1 MKPLV
6 KWMIVEDELDLYE
19 VLMALLEVRHIEGE
33 AFLDGEEAVAW
44 INDVDAGLVED
55 EMPELA
61 LLDIRLP
68 GDISGPMVGER
79 LRQSPVLGE
88 QIAVI
93 LTTAFHLSPDVEK
106 QLVEQAGADHL
117 LYKPLPDFNK
127 LRDILTKVV
136 AERQQRLKQAL
147 GEDF

>member
-33 AFLDGEEAVAW
+33 AFLDGEDAVAW
-44 INDVDAGLVED
+44 IDDVDAGLIED

-68 GDISGPMVGER
+68 GDISGPKVGER

-93 LTTAFHLSPDVEK
+93 LTTAYKLSLEEERAVIA
-106 QLVEQAGADHL
+106 QAGADHL
-117 LYKPLPDFNK
+117 LYKPLPEFNK
-127 LRDILTKVV
+127 LKAILTKVV
-136 AERQQRLKQAL
+136 TERQQRLKQAL
-147 GEDF
+147 GED

>member
-1 MKPLV
+1 LV

-19 VLMALLEVRHIEGE
+19 VLMALLEVRNIEGE

-44 INDVDAGLVED
+44 IDDVDAGLIED
-55 EMPELA
+55 ELPELA

-88 QIAVI
+88 RIAVI
-93 LTTAFHLSPDVEK
+93 LTTAYKLSLEDEK
-106 QLVEQAGADHL
+106 AAMEQSGADFL
-117 LYKPLPDFNK
+117 LPKPLPEFNK
-127 LRDILTKVV
+127 LKTILHNVV
-136 AERQQRLKQAL
+136 AERRHRLKQTF
-147 GEDF
+147 G